1 MAGKKGKSGGYRVG
15 AGRKPQGA
23 AILSLHGG
31 RVRPYH
37 KLPEATPTVPQVVVN
52 CPEGLAEQV
61 KAVWDEL
68 APAALEAGT
77 LTPRTR
83 SAFELFCR
91 NVVLERRYA
100 ESDQAGTGNH
110 RGMLQWVAARYKDF
124 AIMPFGR
131 PVLQAEAKPVD
142 PFSEFDQVA
151 Q

>member
-37 KLPEATPTVPQVVVN
+37 KPLEEVAKPAQIPVM
-52 CPEGLAEQV
+52 CPEGVADAQ

-68 APAALEAGT
+68 APAAIEAGT
-77 LTPRTR
+77 LTPRTV
-83 SAFELFCR
+83 SAFLMFCR

-100 ESDQAGTGNH
+100 ESDQAGAGNH
-110 RGMLQWVAARYKDF
+110 RGLMQWVAARYKDF

-142 PFSEFDQVA
+142 PFSEFDVA

>member
-1 MAGKKGKSGGYRVG
+1 
-15 AGRKPQGA
+15 
-23 AILSLHGG
+23 
-31 RVRPYH
+31 VRPYH
-37 KLPEATPTVPQVVVN
+37 KPLEAGPTVAQPPVN
-52 CPEGLAEQV
+52 CPEGLTEQV

-77 LTPRTR
+77 LTSRTR
-83 SAFELFCR
+83 SAFEMFCR

-124 AIMPFGR
+124 MLLPFGR
-131 PVLQAEAKPVD
+131 PVLQTEAKPVD